1 MPLRARRAGSGG
13 WGMAVGDPT
22 NECGRGN
29 GGRGDCSALEGFKVS
44 AELCIK
50 YTYNKKGKGVVAR
63 LRGCSEDGREEGQKL
78 WAGGSAPPGV
88 SPFPPQI
95 LEEPHS
101 CARST
106 VPPPKKK
113 EKKEKGSPSGGHTPP
128 ALVLAAVGVM
138 GLPPPSSFLPLP
150 AAAPPV
156 PALPRRGVLACPR
169 RGQRGVGAVGGGEG
183 GV

>member
-88 SPFPPQI
+88 SPSPP
-95 LEEPHS
+95 PKS
-101 CARST
+101 WRSRT
-106 VPPPKKK
+106 RAPAVLSPPPKKK
-113 EKKEKGSPSGGHTPP
+113 RKKRKGEPLWGTHPTCSGARCGW
-128 ALVLAAVGVM
+128 GD
-138 GLPPPSSFLPLP
+138 GS
-150 AAAPPV
+150 APPFILSPFTCRCPTRPGAS
-156 PALPRRGVLACPR
+156 PAG
-169 RGQRGVGAVGGGEG
+169 GVGPSAAGAAGRGGCGWR
-183 GV
+183 